1 MKSDDAANREPV
13 TGLIIVDHGSK
24 RRESN
29 EMLELFVERF
39 AAQSDYK
46 VIEPAHMELAEP
58 SIAMA
63 FDRCVSRGARR
74 VVVMPY
80 FLLPGRHWSSDIPHL
95 TAQAAAKHPGIE
107 FMVAAPLGL
116 HPLMM
121 QIVESRIEHCLKHA
135 RGEAGACDVCE
146 GAGQSCVLRVAQ
158 G

>member
-1 MKSDDAANREPV
+1 MISELSANRKPI

-29 EMLELFVERF
+29 QMLELFVERF
-39 AAQSDYK
+39 AAQSHYTI
-46 VIEPAHMELAEP
+46 IEPAHMELAEP

-63 FDRCVSRGARR
+63 FDRCVNRGARR

-80 FLLPGRHWSSDIPHL
+80 FLLPGRHWSSDIPQL
-95 TAQAAAKHPGIE
+95 TAEAAAKHPGIE

-135 RGEAGACDVCE
+135 QGEAGSCDVCE
-146 GAGQSCVLRVAQ
+146 GAGQSCALREAQ
-158 G
+158 C